1 MQLIFVY
8 LLYSDVKGLR
18 SDVQTFLAWILS
30 FCQRLCARYN
40 PQRVGITLAS
50 EVGLWLKTILHHM
63 WELCHLALSGQTQH
77 SSSICKICCWAWFQ
91 ILGDLRC
98 MYSRQT
104 LPKIS
109 SGWKKS
115 FPFSRMNPSELSHNM
130 GCWRL
135 VTTTQW
141 QSARASTTHQMEY
154 ELEWQYKLQTRVQKP
169 GKQLADFAGAFRVL
183 AYPAWS
189 AQQWHKILRGQFVQG
204 IHSSSVQ
211 LWLIRELLRTMDE
224 ALCITN
230 QQETEVLHYQK
241 INAGSVAG
249 YTSVFYGWAFQARTD
264 HNSLRWLHNFC
275 DPVGQVARWLEI
287 LSEYNIQAI
296 HRPGVQ
302 QTMLMLCFAA
312 HAISVAVH
320 TRKKW
325 HPCHS
330 IFLDASI
337 VHRGDLC
344 NSTTESWPP
353 VSSAAVLTLHSTEN
367 STGKYIPQNLVT
379 SEGLPHTMWW
389 HSIPAWGGAQP
400 WLQLILTL
408 LMVPKALRTS

>member
-1 MQLIFVY
+1 MT
-8 LLYSDVKGLR
+8 
-18 SDVQTFLAWILS
+18 VQATDQSSEAWKTVGWFCWS
-30 FCQRLCARYN
+30 FSCACLPCMVCSTVTQN
-40 PQRVGITLAS
+40 S
-50 EVGLWLKTILHHM
+50 ER
-63 WELCHLALSGQTQH
+63 
-77 SSSICKICCWAWFQ
+77 SICP
-91 ILGDLRC
+91 GDSLLIG
-98 MYSRQT
+98 SALVDTGVTQNH
-104 LPKIS
+104 
-109 SGWKKS
+109 GW
-115 FPFSRMNPSELSHNM
+115 
-130 GCWRL
+130 
-135 VTTTQW
+135 
-141 QSARASTTHQMEY
+141 STVHHES
-154 ELEWQYKLQTRVQKP
+154 TRD
-169 GKQLADFAGAFRVL
+169 G
-183 AYPAWS
+183 
-189 AQQWHKILRGQFVQG
+189 
-204 IHSSSVQ
+204 
-211 LWLIRELLRTMDE
+211 
-224 ALCITN
+224 
-230 QQETEVLHYQK
+230 VLHYQK

-264 HNSLRWLHNFC
+264 HNLLRWLHNFC

-400 WLQLILTL
+400 WLQLILPL